1 MAAFTQKI
9 LESNQ
14 KRESLFG
21 VTDAYRVVNGASD
34 GFPGVT
40 LDRFGNRF
48 QVQFFGVDML
58 RDRARLVDSIAEAF
72 PAECIVVKERL
83 SSSGK
88 SLENAPMEV
97 AFGSRE
103 SAVGTVFEGDA
114 KFHVDLLDTVNP
126 GLFLDMRHVRLE
138 VEERFREM
146 SGTSFASACPLPS
159 PSPVQHSSAQSAPVQ
174 PASAQPASV
183 QSASAPSLETQSSG
197 PRFLNL
203 FSYTCSF
210 SVHARLG
217 GAAVATNADISGKIL
232 DKGRENYALNGLD
245 LRPGEFFRG
254 NALEYVRWALKKGLR
269 FDGIVLDPPSF
280 ARFKGFNFN
289 VREHLFPLVAE
300 CAGILNPG
308 GFFMVS
314 SNYSEFNLQH
324 FSADVR
330 RAVASVHP
338 SAKTEWM
345 RGQDIDFNGS
355 GSTKDSCLVA
365 TLVKV

>member
-1 MAAFTQKI
+1 MAFDLKNKLAIAFD
-9 LESNQ
+9 
-14 KRESLFG
+14 KRASLFE
-21 VTDAYRVVNGASD
+21 VTDALRIVNGAAD
-34 GFPGVT
+34 GFPGLT
-40 LDRFGNRF
+40 IDKLGDRY
-48 QVQFFGVDML
+48 QMQFFGPELLTSKTEIV
-58 RDRARLVDSIAEAF
+58 EAVAALF
-72 PAECIVVKERL
+72 NPVCVVTKERL

-88 SLENAPMEV
+88 SLENAPMDV
-97 AFGSRE
+97 VIGTRE
-103 SAVGTVFEGDA
+103 DAVGTVREGNA
-114 KFHVDLLDTVNP
+114 QFHVDLLDTINP

-146 SGTSFASACPLPS
+146 SGASPAHLADLANLEN
-159 PSPVQHSSAQSAPVQ
+159 SAQTG
-174 PASAQPASV
+174 
-183 QSASAPSLETQSSG
+183 L
-197 PRFLNL
+197 RFLNL

-254 NALEYVRWALKKGLR
+254 NAIEYVHWAQKKGLR

-289 VREHLFPLVAE
+289 VREHLMPLVAD
-300 CAGILNPG
+300 CATLLNPG

-314 SNYSEFNLQH
+314 SNYSEFNL
-324 FSADVR
+324 SAFARDVLA
-330 RAVASVHP
+330 AVSSVHP
-338 SAKTEWM
+338 NAKTSWKKS
-345 RGQDIDFNGS
+345 QDVDFVGS

-365 TLVKV
+365 TLVEV

>member
-1 MAAFTQKI
+1 MRRL
-9 LESNQ
+9 LEIANE
-14 KRESLFG
+14 KRSSLFQ
-21 VTDAYRVVNGASD
+21 VTDAYRILNGAAD
-34 GFPGVT
+34 GFPGLT
-40 LDRFGNRF
+40 LDRFGDRY
-48 QVQFFGVDML
+48 QVQFFGPEML
-58 RDRARLVDSIAEAF
+58 PRRSELVDAIVETF
-72 PAECIVVKERL
+72 KPACVVVKERL
-83 SSSGK
+83 SRSGK

-103 SAVGTVFEGDA
+103 AAVGTVREGGA
-114 KFHVDLLDTVNP
+114 HFHVDLLDTVNP

-138 VEERFREM
+138 VEDRFRAM
-146 SGTSFASACPLPS
+146 P
-159 PSPVQHSSAQSAPVQ
+159 
-174 PASAQPASV
+174 AQP
-183 QSASAPSLETQSSG
+183 SADING

-254 NALEYVRWALKKGLR
+254 NALEYVRWAIKKGLR

-289 VREHLFPLVAE
+289 VREHLMPLVEE
-300 CAGILNPG
+300 CAQILNPR

-314 SNYSEFNLQH
+314 SNYSEFALDS
-324 FSADVR
+324 FARDVLSAVR
-330 RAVASVHP
+330 SVHKE
-338 SAKTEWM
+338 ARTAWK
-345 RGQDIDFNGS
+345 RGQDIDFAGS
-355 GSTKDSCLVA
+355 GATKDSCLVA
-365 TLVKV
+365 TLVEV

>member
-1 MAAFTQKI
+1 MRRL
-9 LESNQ
+9 LEIANE
-14 KRESLFG
+14 KRSSLFQ
-21 VTDAYRVVNGASD
+21 VTDAYRILNGAAD
-34 GFPGVT
+34 GFPGLT
-40 LDRFGNRF
+40 LDRFGDRY
-48 QVQFFGVDML
+48 QVQFFGPEML
-58 RDRARLVDSIAEAF
+58 PRRSELVDAIVETF
-72 PAECIVVKERL
+72 KPACVVVKERL
-83 SSSGK
+83 SRSGK

-103 SAVGTVFEGDA
+103 AAVGTVREGGA
-114 KFHVDLLDTVNP
+114 HFHVDLLDTVNP

-138 VEERFREM
+138 VEDRFRAM
-146 SGTSFASACPLPS
+146 PA
-159 PSPVQHSSAQSAPVQ
+159 QSSADI
-174 PASAQPASV
+174 
-183 QSASAPSLETQSSG
+183 SG

-254 NALEYVRWALKKGLR
+254 NALEYVRWAIKKGLR

-289 VREHLFPLVAE
+289 VREHLMPLVEE
-300 CAGILNPG
+300 CAQILNPR

-314 SNYSEFNLQH
+314 SNYSEFALDS
-324 FSADVR
+324 FARDVLA
-330 RAVASVHP
+330 AVRSVHKE
-338 SAKTEWM
+338 ARTAWK
-345 RGQDIDFNGS
+345 RGQDIDFAGS
-355 GSTKDSCLVA
+355 GATKDSCLVA
-365 TLVKV
+365 TLVEV